1 MLDTCLCFPCEMEP
15 WYCLYMPILTMVVFQ
30 ASQVEEVV
38 VMSSLMDQD
47 NSSNEGQLQKVYA
60 TQLAGCRREV

>member
-1 MLDTCLCFPCEMEP
+1 M
-15 WYCLYMPILTMVVFQ
+15 LTMLLAMLFEETEQCSCQVL
-30 ASQVEEVV
+30 ASTFNVRIAAIGSGE
-38 VMSSLMDQD
+38 